1 MSKKPNILL
10 ILTDQQRFDA
20 LGAQGNKVIKT
31 PNLDRLASEGV
42 LYEHCMTPS
51 PLCQPARACAV
62 TGLAASR
69 LGCLENNVPKYYDFA
84 HALPQMLHEQGYYC
98 AGVGKMHFS
107 NKPYQVTYGMDSLVL
122 SEETRG
128 VRFTKRKEEMVFDD
142 YDRFLID
149 HHRWG
154 WDKPTEIGYNEI
166 KPLLTPLEKKYHVTQ
181 WCGDETVKALSALK
195 DSSKPFFLCSSFV
208 KPHVPYDCPRH
219 LSHLYDPALMPEPWV
234 SEHDGTKENGS
245 IAQYKVDNE
254 FDLYSRHARD
264 LSLSYY
270 YANITFIDEQIGR
283 ILDTLEAIGKKDD
296 TLVIFTSDHGD
307 MMGDHGLFYK
317 CFGFEGS
324 MHVPLL
330 VRYPGHVKAGTRKD
344 DLVTLLD
351 LYPTVLEAAGLK
363 PVEEVPG
370 KSLLSSD
377 GHEHVFSEVLYPPY
391 YLCHLRT
398 KEWKYLFY
406 QNGGVEALY
415 HLTEDPHELV
425 DLSRQA
431 GYRDILSALRAQAEA
446 YIRRYGRKE
455 GVLDDQGHLLSHP
468 LVRRPVSPSPF
479 SRMPWDYR
487 IPVADLQEDELKKTF
502 WTSRQEDWSDHLR
515 K

>member
-1 MSKKPNILL
+1 MSRPNILL

-31 PNLDRLASEGV
+31 PNLDRLAGEGT
-42 LYEHCMTPS
+42 LYENCMTPS
-51 PLCQPARACAV
+51 PLCQPARACMV
-62 TGLAASR
+62 TGLAASW
-69 LGCLENNVPKYYDFA
+69 LGCLENNVPRYYDFQN
-84 HALPQMLHEQGYYC
+84 ALPKLLHEHGYYC
-98 AGVGKMHFS
+98 EGIGKMHFS
-107 NKPYQVTYGMDSLVL
+107 NKPYQVTYGMDHLVL

-128 VRFTKRKEEMVFDD
+128 VRFTKRKEDVIFDD
-142 YDRFLID
+142 YDRFLIA

-166 KPLLTPLEKKYHVTQ
+166 KPLLTPLERKYHVTQ
-181 WCGDETVKALSALK
+181 WCGDETVKALFALK
-195 DSSKPFFLCSSFV
+195 DATKPFFLCSSFV

-219 LSHLYDPALMPEPWV
+219 LAHLYNPSHMPDPWV
-234 SEHDGTKENGS
+234 SETDGTKENGY
-245 IAQYKVDNE
+245 IAQYKISNE
-254 FDLYSRHARD
+254 FDLYSRHARN

-270 YANITFIDEQIGR
+270 YANVTFIDEQIGR

-330 VRYPGHVKAGTRKD
+330 VRYPGHIKAGARLSN
-344 DLVTLLD
+344 LVTLLD
-351 LYPTVLEAAGLK
+351 LYPTVLEAAG
-363 PVEEVPG
+363 VQSGSEVPG
-370 KSLLSSD
+370 RSLFSSN
-377 GHEHVFSEVLYPPY
+377 EHDYVFSEILYPPY
-391 YLCHLRT
+391 YMCHLRT

-406 QNGGVEALY
+406 QNGDVEALY

-425 DLSRQA
+425 DLSRQKQ
-431 GYRDILSALRAQAEA
+431 YQNILTELRGKAEV
-446 YIRRYGRKE
+446 YIRRYGRYD
-455 GVLDDQGHLLSHP
+455 GVLDADGHLLSHP
-468 LVRRPVSPSPF
+468 LVFSPASPTPF

-487 IPVADLQEDELKKTF
+487 VPVADLTEESIKKTF
-502 WTSRQEDWSDHLR
+502 WASCQEDWYDHLR